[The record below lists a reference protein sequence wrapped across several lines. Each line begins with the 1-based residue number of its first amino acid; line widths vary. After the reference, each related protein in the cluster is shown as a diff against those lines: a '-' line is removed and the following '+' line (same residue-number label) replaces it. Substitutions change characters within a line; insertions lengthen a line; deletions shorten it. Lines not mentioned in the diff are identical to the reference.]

1 MDELIR
7 NFENK
12 MHLEGKSEKTIKI
25 YVASVK
31 EFFRWFN
38 DSFGDVEFKK
48 LYRENILEYKS
59 YLKNVKICK
68 RTGQNLNAK
77 SINAKLSALIK
88 YNELMQPGNIVISK
102 ADLIKVQAEI
112 ISPTNITKKEV
123 EEFRQRVLQSE
134 GCSAKRNYAIVT
146 IMAYAGLRISE
157 VLHLKKV
164 DVNTAASQIRVA
176 DGKGEKQRTVII
188 NSKVISAIR
197 EYQRSDN
204 VESDYLFHNS
214 KGKILNPSTINKVF
228 DEFSVDGYHIHPH
241 MLRHFFCYNALE
253 SGAYSINE
261 VSNQARHTSIK
272 TTLKYLN
279 PNLEQIKK
287 KSEFMKNM
295 QKRLESVEK
304 SILGIQ

>member
-7 NFENK
+7 EFENK
-12 MHLEGKSEKTIKI
+12 LRLEGKSDTTIKSYI
-25 YVASVK
+25 TSVNV
-31 EFFRWFN
+31 FFRWFN
-38 DSFGDVEFKK
+38 DSFGEVGFKK

-59 YLKNVKICK
+59 YLKNVRTSK

-77 SINAKLSALIK
+77 SINVMLSGLIK
-88 YNELMQPGNIVISK
+88 YNELMQPDNIVISK
-102 ADLIKVQAEI
+102 ADLIKVQTEI

-123 EEFRQRVLQSE
+123 EEFRQKVLQSE

-164 DVNTAASQIRVA
+164 DVNTVASQIRVA

-188 NSKVISAIR
+188 NSKIILAIR

-261 VSNQARHTSIK
+261 VSNQAGHTSIK

-287 KSEFMKNM
+287 KSE
-295 QKRLESVEK
+295 L
-304 SILGIQ
+304 L

>member
-7 NFENK
+7 EFENK
-12 MHLEGKSEKTIKI
+12 LRLEGKSDTTIKSYI
-25 YVASVK
+25 TSVNV
-31 EFFRWFN
+31 FFRWFN
-38 DSFGDVEFKK
+38 DSFGEVGFKK

-59 YLKNVKICK
+59 YLKNVRTSK

-77 SINAKLSALIK
+77 SINVMLSGLIK
-88 YNELMQPGNIVISK
+88 YNELMQSDNIVISK

-214 KGKILNPSTINKVF
+214 KGKILNASTINKVF

-261 VSNQARHTSIK
+261 VSNQAGHTSIK

-287 KSEFMKNM
+287 KSE
-295 QKRLESVEK
+295 L
-304 SILGIQ
+304 L

>member
-7 NFENK
+7 EFENK
-12 MHLEGKSEKTIKI
+12 LQLEGKSDTTIKSYI
-25 YVASVK
+25 TSVNV
-31 EFFRWFN
+31 FFRWFN
-38 DSFGDVEFKK
+38 DSFGEVGFKK

-59 YLKNVKICK
+59 YLKNVRTSK

-77 SINAKLSALIK
+77 SINVMLSGLIK
-88 YNELMQPGNIVISK
+88 YNELMQPDNIVISK

-228 DEFSVDGYHIHPH
+228 DEFSIDGYHIHPH

-261 VSNQARHTSIK
+261 VSNQAGHTSIK

-287 KSEFMKNM
+287 KSE
-295 QKRLESVEK
+295 L
-304 SILGIQ
+304 L

>member
-25 YVASVK
+25 YIASVK

-59 YLKNVKICK
+59 YLKNVKICE
-68 RTGQNLNAK
+68 RTGQNL
-77 SINAKLSALIK
+77 NAKLSALIK
-88 YNELMQPGNIVISK
+88 YNELMQPDNIVISK
-102 ADLIKVQAEI
+102 ADLIKVQVEI

-134 GCSAKRNYAIVT
+134 GCSSKRNYAIVT

-228 DEFSVDGYHIHPH
+228 GEFSVDGYHIHPH

-261 VSNQARHTSIK
+261 VSNQAGHTSIK

-287 KSEFMKNM
+287 KSE
-295 QKRLESVEK
+295 L
-304 SILGIQ
+304 L

>member
-1 MDELIR
+1 MVRE
-7 NFENK
+7 FENK
-12 MHLEGKSEKTIKI
+12 LRLEGKSDTTIKS
-25 YVASVK
+25 YVTSVNV
-31 EFFRWFN
+31 FFRWFN
-38 DSFGDVEFKK
+38 DSFGEVGFKK

-59 YLKNVKICK
+59 YLKNVRTSK

-77 SINAKLSALIK
+77 SINVMLSGLIK
-88 YNELMQPGNIVISK
+88 YNELMQPDNIVISK

-228 DEFSVDGYHIHPH
+228 DEFSIDGYHIHPH

-261 VSNQARHTSIK
+261 VSNQAGHTSIK

-287 KSEFMKNM
+287 KSE
-295 QKRLESVEK
+295 L
-304 SILGIQ
+304 L

>member
-7 NFENK
+7 EFENK
-12 MHLEGKSEKTIKI
+12 LRLEGKSDTTIKSYI
-25 YVASVK
+25 TSVNV
-31 EFFRWFN
+31 FFRWFN
-38 DSFGDVEFKK
+38 DSFGEVGFKK

-59 YLKNVKICK
+59 YLKNVRTSK

-77 SINAKLSALIK
+77 SINVMLSGLIK
-88 YNELMQPGNIVISK
+88 YNELMQPDNIVISK

-197 EYQRSDN
+197 EYQRSDS

-261 VSNQARHTSIK
+261 VSNQAGHTSIK

-287 KSEFMKNM
+287 KSE
-295 QKRLESVEK
+295 L
-304 SILGIQ
+304 L